1 MTSIASLI
9 MATLALITRSFYL
22 IARYLLTELY
32 MCNGAQPRAQIGHT
46 KPRRDTA
53 PEASMQSVPTSLHR
67 DLKVRLRVIRGS
79 EDAFGP
85 GKTQLLESLAETGSL
100 NRSASAMKRA
110 GEHGDDRT
118 NHSPRS
124 VIVAR
129 LRMGSGSFHG
139 ERFMF
144 IS

>member
-1 MTSIASLI
+1 
-9 MATLALITRSFYL
+9 
-22 IARYLLTELY
+22 
-32 MCNGAQPRAQIGHT
+32 
-46 KPRRDTA
+46 
-53 PEASMQSVPTSLHR
+53 MQSVPTSLHR

-85 GKTQLLESLAETGSL
+85 GKAQLLESLVETGSL

-118 NHSPRS
+118 SHSHRS
-124 VIVAR
+124 AIVAK
-129 LRMGSGSFHG
+129 LRMGSGSSHG
-139 ERFMF
+139 ERFMC